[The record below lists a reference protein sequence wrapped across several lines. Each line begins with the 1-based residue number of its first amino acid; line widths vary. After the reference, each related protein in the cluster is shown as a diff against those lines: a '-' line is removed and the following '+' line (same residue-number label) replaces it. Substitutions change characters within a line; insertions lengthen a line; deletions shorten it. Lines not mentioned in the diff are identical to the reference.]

1 MTQSKWLAS
10 KMKSRNTN
18 KYHLDYLLCFSA
30 RPKEF
35 VRFQYA
41 TAAHVDGQINL
52 KNINNYNVYNKLT
65 QFIN

>member
-18 KYHLDYLLCFSA
+18 KYHLDYLLCYSA
-30 RPKEF
+30 RLKEF

-41 TAAHVDGQINL
+41 TAARVDGQINL
-52 KNINNYNVYNKLT
+52 KNINNNNVYNKLT